1 MLGVNYKRA
10 KISTST
16 TGAALVAAVTA
27 KKIQVM
33 ALIIMGDG
41 DTDVTLNSASTA
53 LTGAMPLAVSGNG
66 LVVPFCGVPWLE
78 TVAGEA
84 LTVTLSAA
92 VAISGCLVYLEE

>member
-16 TGAALVAAVTA
+16 SGASLVAAVTG

-33 ALIIMGDG
+33 AAFIMAAGDV
-41 DTDVTLNSASTA
+41 DVTLNSASTA
-53 LTGAMPLAVSGNG
+53 LTGALPMAVDGNG
-66 LVVPFCGVPWLE
+66 FVLPFCGVPWIE

-84 LTVTLSAA
+84 LTVTLGAA
-92 VAISGCLVYLEE
+92 VGIAGCLVYLEE